1 MILIF
6 PTFMIFFLVTIVL
19 TSSSFIPGAL
29 TLEQLGTEMNQKLKE
44 LKQFVQFSNT
54 LANATT
60 YSQI

>member
-1 MILIF
+1 
-6 PTFMIFFLVTIVL
+6 MIFFLVTVLLTVL

-29 TLEQLGTEMNQKLKE
+29 TLEQLGSEMKQKLTE